1 MAYRDVAG
9 RSRPGVFD
17 KITLPSGDTIVP
29 VSGNGRRVTFRDS
42 NGLTFDAPN
51 TANPSTLEYYR
62 DQAALPTEPLRY

>member
-9 RSRPGVFD
+9 HSRPGVFD

-29 VSGNGRRVTFRDS
+29 VSGNGKRVTFRDS

-51 TANPSTLEYYR
+51 TANPHPLEYYR
-62 DQAALPTEPLRY
+62 DEAALSAEPMRY